1 MLTKNNFKFTDGAV
15 YEDELSNHVNQKPNK
30 KALFIL
36 PLPLGFYNM
45 ADAKYDTILNDYFTY
60 PSEMRNQALRDSLFI
75 KYNKPEA
82 VGKSLF
88 ADRIFRNLGQAP
100 VILQQ
105 GKTENSAEAVKKRL
119 IYRGYWDAEVQFS
132 HQLDS
137 ANKKAQVNYLIT
149 NKDPTYISQL
159 YYDIPDPQI
168 KGYYERNLQKSLLRS
183 NKVLDQTIL
192 EDEVKRITKLM
203 RDNGFYQFNSSNEDI
218 YFTADTLDSRKQVP
232 VTMDIHKDSLDSPYK
247 RATIGNID
255 VAIVENVNDF
265 KKNTTKDSL
274 RGINFHKIDDQ
285 YKTQSLWRGVILTKG
300 TVYEQKNLD
309 LTKRNF
315 LAMNNFS
322 ILKSRDSL
330 RQGGNGSPNDSIV
343 DVLYLLKPLP
353 KYDLKLATDINYSQL
368 LNFGISP
375 SVDLISRNVFGG
387 AENITA
393 NVSGLFGSVT
403 NPRNIDKRLFASEI
417 SAQATL
423 SFPRLLLPFKYYKF
437 IPKRYSPTS
446 SINLGISKQTNI
458 GLGRLTFNTGLNYFA
473 NVNDIVSHRLTI
485 FNTQLS
491 LTSNK
496 DRYYEFFTAERASR
510 DQIFQLYSP
519 SLYQDFLNGN
529 ISSDELSV
537 QILGDNSFV
546 DQLSGQNL
554 ETFNTYLQS
563 LINKDRQTQDV
574 FISSFIYN
582 FIYNEIGKKD
592 YDNPFYFNGKIEVA
606 GNLLNLANP
615 KGFSTGLT
623 TGEQSTVFN
632 VPFSQFIKLDVEA
645 RKYLQFGKN
654 TLALRQFVG
663 VGIPYGNS
671 TSMPFIRS
679 YFNGGSND
687 IRAWTAFGGLGPADS
702 QIDETVRTYIMDN
715 VKLTTN
721 VEFRIP
727 INKMYETAIFTDFGN
742 IWSLKDD
749 GLGDQFK
756 FNKFLGQMGVGSG
769 FGLRVNIAYITLR
782 LDLAYKIHDPNQP
795 LGQRW
800 RFSKIQ
806 PLKPTFN
813 LAFGYPF

>member
-1 MLTKNNFKFTDGAV
+1 M
-15 YEDELSNHVNQKPNK
+15 SNHVNQKPNK

-45 ADAKYDTILNDYFTY
+45 SNAKYDTILNDYFTY

-100 VILQQ
+100 VILEQ

-119 IYRGYWDAEVQFS
+119 IYRGYWDADVQFS
-132 HQLDS
+132 HKLDS
-137 ANKKAQVNYLIT
+137 ANKKAEVNYLIT
-149 NKDPTYISQL
+149 HKDPTYISQL

-232 VTMDIHKDSLDSPYK
+232 VTMDIHKDSVDSPYK

-255 VAIVENVNDF
+255 VAVVENLNDF

-300 TVYEQKNLD
+300 TVYDQKNLD

-375 SVDLISRNVFGG
+375 SADLISRNVFGG

-403 NPRNIDKRLFASEI
+403 NPRNINKRLFASEI

-519 SLYQDFLNGN
+519 SLYQDFLNGS
-529 ISSDELSV
+529 ISSDELSL
-537 QILGDNSFV
+537 QILGDNNFV
-546 DQLSGQNL
+546 NQLSGENL
-554 ETFNTYLQS
+554 QTFNTYLQS

-574 FISSFIYN
+574 FISSLIYN

-592 YDNPFYFNGKIEVA
+592 YDNPVYFNGKIEVA

-632 VPFSQFIKLDVEA
+632 VPFSQFIKFDVEA
-645 RKYLQFGKN
+645 RKYFQFGKN

-769 FGLRVNIAYITLR
+769 FGLRLNIAYITLR

>member
-1 MLTKNNFKFTDGAV
+1 M
-15 YEDELSNHVNQKPNK
+15 SNHVNQKPNK

-45 ADAKYDTILNDYFTY
+45 SNAKYDTILNDYFTY

-88 ADRIFRNLGQAP
+88 ADRIFRNFGQAP
-100 VILQQ
+100 VILEQ

-119 IYRGYWDAEVQFS
+119 IYRGYWDADVKFS
-132 HQLDS
+132 HKLDS

-149 NKDPTYISQL
+149 HKDPTYISQL

-183 NKVLDQTIL
+183 NKILDQTIL

-232 VTMDIHKDSLDSPYK
+232 VTMDIHKDSVDSPYK

-255 VAIVENVNDF
+255 VAVVENLNDF

-300 TVYEQKNLD
+300 TVYDQKNLD

-458 GLGRLTFNTGLNYFA
+458 GLGRLTINTGLNYFA

-519 SLYQDFLNGN
+519 SLYQDFLNGT
-529 ISSDELSV
+529 ITSDELSI
-537 QILGDNSFV
+537 QILGDNTFV
-546 DQLSGQNL
+546 NQLSGENL
-554 ETFNTYLQS
+554 QTFNTYLQS

-574 FISSFIYN
+574 FISSLIYN

-592 YDNPFYFNGKIEVA
+592 YDNPVYFNGKVEFA

-632 VPFSQFIKLDVEA
+632 VPFSQFIKIDVEA
-645 RKYLQFGKN
+645 RKYFQFGKN

-727 INKMYETAIFTDFGN
+727 INNMYETAIFTDFGN

-769 FGLRVNIAYITLR
+769 FGLRLNIAYITLR

>member
-1 MLTKNNFKFTDGAV
+1 M
-15 YEDELSNHVNQKPNK
+15 SNHVNQKPNK

-45 ADAKYDTILNDYFTY
+45 SNAKYDTILNDYFTY

-100 VILQQ
+100 VILEQ

-119 IYRGYWDAEVQFS
+119 IYRGYWDADVQFS
-132 HQLDS
+132 HKLDS
-137 ANKKAQVNYLIT
+137 PNKKAQVNYLIT
-149 NKDPTYISQL
+149 HKDPTYISQL

-232 VTMDIHKDSLDSPYK
+232 VTMDIHKDSVDSPYK

-255 VAIVENVNDF
+255 VAVVENLNDF

-300 TVYEQKNLD
+300 TVYDQKNLD

-330 RQGGNGSPNDSIV
+330 RQGGKGSPNDSIV

-375 SVDLISRNVFGG
+375 SADLISRNVFGG

-403 NPRNIDKRLFASEI
+403 NPRNINKRLFASEI

-519 SLYQDFLNGN
+519 SLYQDFLNGS
-529 ISSDELSV
+529 ISSDELSL
-537 QILGDNSFV
+537 QILGDNTFV
-546 DQLSGQNL
+546 NQLSGENL
-554 ETFNTYLQS
+554 QTFNTYLQS

-574 FISSFIYN
+574 FISSLIYN

-592 YDNPFYFNGKIEVA
+592 YDNPVYFNGKVEVA

-632 VPFSQFIKLDVEA
+632 VPFSQFIKFDVEA
-645 RKYLQFGKN
+645 RKYFQFGKN

-671 TSMPFIRS
+671 ASMPFIRS

-769 FGLRVNIAYITLR
+769 FGLRLNIAYITLR